1 MKRILVS
8 ILCVSLLAV
17 SALGQGN
24 QFQFRY
30 VGGSI
35 SSTVKPD
42 DWHNDITVTS
52 EQITLKFKD
61 GQEIK
66 IDPKMVKS
74 ITHGHHA
81 SRRIG
86 AYAAAAIISPI
97 FLLGMLK
104 KNKRNFVGIEYETSD
119 GKKQGVNLQIKN
131 EKYKAL
137 LTALSGVTGVKVEE
151 EADESKNKKK

>member
-1 MKRILVS
+1 MKRVLVLA
-8 ILCVSLLAV
+8 ICMSLFAV
-17 SALGQGN
+17 SVFGQGN

-30 VGGSI
+30 VGGSVT
-35 SSTVKPD
+35 SNVKPD

-61 GQEIK
+61 GQVLN
-66 IDPKMVKS
+66 IDPKMVKT
-74 ITHGHHA
+74 ITHGHQA

-104 KNKRNFVGIEYETSD
+104 KNKRNFVGIEYETAD

-151 EADESKNKKK
+151 EVDESKNKKK